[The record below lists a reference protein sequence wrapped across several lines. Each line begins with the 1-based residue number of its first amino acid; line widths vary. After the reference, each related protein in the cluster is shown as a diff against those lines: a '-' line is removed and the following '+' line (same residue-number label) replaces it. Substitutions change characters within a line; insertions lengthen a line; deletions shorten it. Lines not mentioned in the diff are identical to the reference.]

1 MRFHNCQLFQGLR
14 DEARISRVQGATCSV
29 ALVPWPH
36 RRSSRRGRSTNRG
49 QSTNKVDGRNRD
61 QDMFK
66 KITDLASGA
75 SGTAKNLAGK
85 ASRSVSI
92 AVESTAS
99 SAVKVKA
106 TGGAALD
113 AVSGKGHD
121 LIDQHWPKVER
132 VVVDGLLNVAADK
145 LKDEA
150 SVQLVL
156 ERAYEALPTLV
167 RLALS
172 RERYLEMVVKRKEPL
187 LARIEEARARRNL
200 SS

>member
-1 MRFHNCQLFQGLR
+1 
-14 DEARISRVQGATCSV
+14 
-29 ALVPWPH
+29 
-36 RRSSRRGRSTNRG
+36 
-49 QSTNKVDGRNRD
+49 
-61 QDMFK
+61 MFK
-66 KITDLASGA
+66 KITELASGA

-85 ASRSVSI
+85 ASRSVSN

-99 SAVKVKA
+99 SAVKVK
-106 TGGAALD
+106 GAALD

-121 LIDQHWPKVER
+121 LIDHHWPKVER
-132 VVVDGLLNVAADK
+132 VVVDGLLNVASDK
-145 LKDEA
+145 LKDDA

-187 LARIEEARARRNL
+187 LARIESARARRQANAQAAGATGRPATEAAKAE
-200 SS
+200 SDDA

>member
-1 MRFHNCQLFQGLR
+1 
-14 DEARISRVQGATCSV
+14 
-29 ALVPWPH
+29 
-36 RRSSRRGRSTNRG
+36 
-49 QSTNKVDGRNRD
+49 VDGRNRD

-75 SGTAKNLAGK
+75 SGTAKNLADK
-85 ASRSVSI
+85 ASRSVSS

-121 LIDQHWPKVER
+121 LIDQHWPKIER
-132 VVVDGLLNVAADK
+132 VVVDGLLNVASDK

-172 RERYLEMVVKRKEPL
+172 RERYLEMIVKRKGPL
-187 LARIEEARARRNL
+187 LARIESARARRQANAEE
-200 SS
+200 SIKMKHP

>member
-1 MRFHNCQLFQGLR
+1 
-14 DEARISRVQGATCSV
+14 
-29 ALVPWPH
+29 
-36 RRSSRRGRSTNRG
+36 
-49 QSTNKVDGRNRD
+49 
-61 QDMFK
+61 MFK
-66 KITDLASGA
+66 KITELASGA

-85 ASRSVSI
+85 ASRSVSS

-121 LIDQHWPKVER
+121 LIDHHWPKVER
-132 VVVDGLLNVAADK
+132 VVVDGLLNVASDK

>member
-1 MRFHNCQLFQGLR
+1 
-14 DEARISRVQGATCSV
+14 
-29 ALVPWPH
+29 
-36 RRSSRRGRSTNRG
+36 
-49 QSTNKVDGRNRD
+49 
-61 QDMFK
+61 MFK

-75 SGTAKNLAGK
+75 SGTAKNLADK
-85 ASRSVSI
+85 ASRSVSS
-92 AVESTAS
+92 AAASTAS

-121 LIDQHWPKVER
+121 LIDQHWPKIER
-132 VVVDGLLNVAADK
+132 VVVDGLLNVASDK

-172 RERYLEMVVKRKEPL
+172 RERYLEMIVKRKGPL
-187 LARIEEARARRNL
+187 LARIESARARRQA
-200 SS
+200 SAEESIKMKHP

>member
-1 MRFHNCQLFQGLR
+1 
-14 DEARISRVQGATCSV
+14 
-29 ALVPWPH
+29 
-36 RRSSRRGRSTNRG
+36 
-49 QSTNKVDGRNRD
+49 VDGRNRD

-121 LIDQHWPKVER
+121 LIDHHWPKVER